1 MSNRVVLVLLLLVT
15 LALALGACG
24 GAVAGPSGGAKPAA
38 NPIKLASAE
47 QLPADLRGAPVEVQE
62 AYRFAIANKELLE
75 QIPCFCGCT
84 AAGHKSNYNCYVAE
98 DGGPG
103 EVVKF
108 DNHAAG

>member
-1 MSNRVVLVLLLLVT
+1 MPNRVLLMLLLVT
-15 LALALGACG
+15 IPVALGACG
-24 GAVAGPSGGAKPAA
+24 GPKPAA
-38 NPIKLASAE
+38 NPDIKLAPVD

-84 AAGHKSNYNCYVAE
+84 SEGHKSNYNCYVAE

-103 EVVKF
+103 EVVHF

>member
-1 MSNRVVLVLLLLVT
+1 MSNRVVLVALLLLT
-15 LALALGACG
+15 TALLLGACG
-24 GAVAGPSGGAKPAA
+24 GSQPTAA
-38 NPIKLASAE
+38 PVKLAPAD
-47 QLPADLRGAPVEVQE
+47 QLPDDLRDAPVEVQE

-84 AAGHKSNYNCYVAE
+84 SEGHKSNYNCYVAE

-103 EVVKF
+103 EVVEF